1 MMPLPLRCFRRTQLI
16 RSVSALRFHA
26 AYGAKALSHVDMA
39 NRFAGHKMDKDGLV
53 LLEETEK
60 YVANWRLNKWEFR
73 VPPLL
78 NPTER
83 ERVMLQQDILK
94 SLCLNHADERK
105 HVLQDIQV
113 IASLTGISPE
123 SVREKTRAWL
133 QEEASKLRWKGEV
146 NKAKE
151 LRDAFLR
158 LEVYGSRDHR
168 LLERICCMYGLGL
181 QGTFEEAF
189 SNIIVQDV
197 STGKLSV
204 DESNPFVELQAYIVS
219 RYPQIDIIHDFLGFN
234 VVSGYR
240 SSLSRFLIQCL
251 AAKNDLTNPGSSG
264 RVLLHVSSSK
274 EILFDFGDS
283 RSQIAL
289 DDSVYGLPDFMY
301 TRGNDIF
308 LITVA
313 AENHWLRKRQ
323 VPHAKQLEGI
333 ARRGSFVLGIPF
345 EKVRI
350 RNVLLP
356 PNYVDAASLRRLT
369 EYVLEMT
376 PDAVKKTA
384 PWISLY
390 EKELDSKDVDYCELE
405 KTVNEEEWLTL

>member
-1 MMPLPLRCFRRTQLI
+1 MSFSLRCFRGAQAV
-16 RSVSALRFHA
+16 RSVNAFRFHA
-26 AYGAKALSHVDMA
+26 TYGSKALSHADMR
-39 NRFAGHKMDKDGLV
+39 NKFSGHTVSRDELS
-53 LLEETEK
+53 LLEEAEMH
-60 YVANWRLNKWEFR
+60 VSNWRLNKWEFR

-78 NPTER
+78 SPAER
-83 ERVMLQQDILK
+83 EKVMLQQDILK
-94 SLCLNHADERK
+94 SLCLSQADERR
-105 HVLQDIQV
+105 HVLHDIQV
-113 IASLTGISPE
+113 VASLTGVSPE
-123 SVREKTRAWL
+123 SVRTKTRAWL

-168 LLERICCMYGLGL
+168 LLERICCMYGLGM

-189 SNIIVQDV
+189 SNIIVEDPA
-197 STGKLSV
+197 TGRLSV
-204 DESNPFVELQAYIVS
+204 NETNPFVELQAYIVS

-240 SSLSRFLIQCL
+240 PSLSLFLIHCL
-251 AAKNDLTNPGSSG
+251 AAKNNIANPTSNG
-264 RVLLHVSSSK
+264 RVLLHVSASK

-283 RSQIAL
+283 KNQIAQ

-301 TRGNDIF
+301 VRGNDIF
-308 LITVA
+308 LITIA
-313 AENHWLRKRQ
+313 ADNHWLRKRQ

-345 EKVRI
+345 DKVRI

-369 EYVLEMT
+369 EHVLEMEA
-376 PDAVKKTA
+376 DAVKKAT
-384 PWISLY
+384 PWVALY
-390 EKELDSKDVDYCELE
+390 EKELDSKDIDYCELE
-405 KTVNEEEWLTL
+405 KTVNEDEWLTL

>member
-1 MMPLPLRCFRRTQLI
+1 MSFSLRCLRGAQLV
-16 RSVSALRFHA
+16 RSLNALRFHA
-26 AYGAKALSHVDMA
+26 AYGAKTLSHQDMV
-39 NRFAGHKMDKDGLV
+39 RKFAGLKVNKDELQ

-60 YVANWRLNKWEFR
+60 YVSNWRLNKWEFR

-78 NPTER
+78 SPAER
-83 ERVMLQQDILK
+83 EKVLLQQDILK
-94 SLCLNHADERK
+94 SLCLNQAEERR
-105 HVLQDIQV
+105 HVLRDIEV
-113 IASLTGISPE
+113 ISALAGIPPE

-158 LEVYGSRDHR
+158 LEVYGARDHR
-168 LLERICCMYGLGL
+168 LLERLCCMYGLGM

-189 SNIIVQDV
+189 GNLIVQDPT
-197 STGKLSV
+197 TGKFSV
-204 DESNPFVELQAYIVS
+204 EESNPFVELQAYIVS

-240 SSLSRFLIQCL
+240 PSLSRFLVQCL
-251 AAKNDLTNPGSSG
+251 ATKHDLANPVSNG
-264 RVLLHVSSSK
+264 RVLLHVSASK
-274 EILFDFGDS
+274 EVLFDFGDS
-283 RSQIAL
+283 KNQIAQ

-301 TRGNDIF
+301 VRGGDIF
-308 LITVA
+308 LITIA
-313 AENHWLRKRQ
+313 ADNHWLRKRQ
-323 VPHAKQLEGI
+323 VPHTKQLEGI

-345 EKVRI
+345 EKARI

-369 EYVLEMT
+369 ENVLEMS
-376 PDAVKKTA
+376 PESIKKSA
-384 PWISLY
+384 PWASLY
-390 EKELDSKDVDYCELE
+390 EKELDAKDVDYCELE